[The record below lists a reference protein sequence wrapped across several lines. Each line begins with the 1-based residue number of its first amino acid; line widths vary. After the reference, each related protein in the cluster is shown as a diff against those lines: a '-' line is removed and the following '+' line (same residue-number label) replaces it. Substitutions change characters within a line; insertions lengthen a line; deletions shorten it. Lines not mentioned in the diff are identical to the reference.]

1 MATIVFLPCRS
12 EKVQDVVAPMSTSA
26 ENAESARDSRR
37 RELEEVARAR
47 GRIDWEKLRDE
58 QEEERRRE
66 ERRRELEEVAAAVK
80 SGGAA
85 APFEAEAESGRRR
98 LEEARGA
105 RAKELREVAE
115 ARSNISRAAAEVEG
129 GSTVWDLEVAAAVA
143 AEEANGVEEAE
154 QEKKENFKSAAA
166 SWGQREKQ
174 QQQQQQQQQ
183 RPTTK
188 RPAGPPPPAPKATA
202 TTTTTQSSSSSSSS
216 HQRIGPPLLSG
227 RDAAEWD
234 EIESYMQ
241 QSQEAILRSVEEVG

>member
-1 MATIVFLPCRS
+1 MAKNCLFARS

-47 GRIDWEKLRDE
+47 GKIDWEKLRDE

-98 LEEARGA
+98 MEEARGA

-154 QEKKENFKSAAA
+154 QEKKDNFKSAAA
-166 SWGQREKQ
+166 SWGQREK
-174 QQQQQQQQQ
+174 QQQQQQQQ

-216 HQRIGPPLLSG
+216 SHQRIVPPLLSG